1 MTISFLDFIPQGVQL
16 LIEWLLQAVTSNYG
30 WAVVLFTVII
40 KVVLSPLDIWQRV
53 SMASNNRKMKR
64 IKPQLDQISKKY
76 ANDQQM
82 MYAKQNEL
90 YKKENIK
97 LMGGCL
103 PMILTLIIF
112 FSVFSGF
119 NQMTRNQAIEAYT
132 EVYTTYTQAYNEAM
146 ANSNDVVV
154 GYQAGEAAVLAKDD
168 EDPFFKGW
176 LHIGNIFVSDTP
188 WSSKLPTYDT
198 YVGTGMGSLGIKD
211 TDFGEGVVFSAD
223 EYNRVMKALEDK
235 YAGQVNGY
243 LILPLLAVALSWLS
257 QWLSR
262 KGQPQVEGAAGSG
275 KGMQIVMVGMMGVF
289 ALFYSSAFAIYMV
302 ISQVYSI
309 ILQVI
314 FNAVNKYLDDKEQDR
329 IMSTTF
335 KR

>member
-40 KVVLSPLDIWQRV
+40 KLVLSPLDIWQRV

-119 NQMTRNQAIEAYT
+119 NQMTRTQAIDAYN
-132 EVYTTYTQAYNEAM
+132 EVYITYTQAYNEAM
-146 ANSNDVVV
+146 ATTNDVVV
-154 GYQAGEAAVLAKDD
+154 GYRAGEDAVLAKDD
-168 EDPFFKGW
+168 EDPFFKSW

-188 WSSKLPTYDT
+188 WSSKVPTYDT
-198 YVGTGMGSLGIKD
+198 YTGTGMGSLGIKD
-211 TDFGEGVVFSAD
+211 TDFAEGVVFSAD
-223 EYNRVMKALEDK
+223 EYNKVMKALEEK

-243 LILPLLAVALSWLS
+243 LVLPLLAVALSWLS

-302 ISQVYSI
+302 VSQIYSI
-309 ILQVI
+309 ILQAI
-314 FNAVNKYLDDKEQDR
+314 FNVVNKYLDDKEQDR